1 MGAVLG
7 TTAGLATV
15 QLDAMMEDF
24 ESGLA
29 QEQPS
34 GPPMPSEQATS
45 RIYDPIT
52 AGLIH
57 DTPSPDEIFRAIR
70 TMPVINPLAIM
81 RGQQTGPEMLPSTII
96 KAQRM
101 SAVKE
106 RAQLLALLQDTQQHD
121 LMRQRITTEQGR
133 LAFDVMKQKATQG
146 STAVGAIYKTFS
158 DIAPGMD
165 PEQANKW
172 LDGILKEDVSG
183 GLPNEAA
190 GRQMALQALLKAGG
204 LKAKEKAQGT
214 PSGFIRD
221 EAGNLMAEPG
231 GPEDLRVI
239 RQQAQARHIESSGG
253 GGGGGYFAPQIL
265 PIQTQERNPDTG
277 EMTTTTN
284 YMAGMKPKG
293 GTPYAV
299 PLAGAPQAVKSKPL
313 AMAEAGRIQGTRQG
327 AEIVD
332 QIEQQ
337 VFPNGQLDRGVLAG
351 ATAARYGAPGIAV
364 PEGALVNQRILQAMD
379 PYVRATTG
387 AALNEQELK
396 NANQMFAPGV
406 GDSEAQVRDK
416 LDRLRQFL
424 SGNLSLMGM
433 VLQPGSQAYNGL
445 FSQRQSH
452 AQPPSGYY
460 PTPPANSPAGVLGPE
475 PTRKV
480 ANPANLPM
488 TGVPGP
494 AKVLKFNPATGRVE

>member
-1 MGAVLG
+1 
-7 TTAGLATV
+7 
-15 QLDAMMEDF
+15 MMEDF

-29 QEQPS
+29 QEQPT

-45 RIYDPIT
+45 RIFDQIT

-81 RGQQTGPEMLPSTII
+81 RGQQTGPEMLPSTIL

-121 LMRQRITTEQGR
+121 LQRQRIATEQGR
-133 LAFDVMKQKATQG
+133 LAFDVMKQAAAQG
-146 STAVGAIYKTFS
+146 NAAVGAVYKTFS

-165 PEQANKW
+165 PEQANHW
-172 LDGILKEDVSG
+172 LEGIMKEDVSG
-183 GLPNEAA
+183 GIPNEAA
-190 GRQMALQALLKAGG
+190 GRQMALQALVKAGG
-204 LKAKEKAQGT
+204 LKAKPKAQGT

-231 GPEDLRVI
+231 GPEDPRVI
-239 RQQAQARHIESSGG
+239 RQQAEARHIATGGGGG

-277 EMTTTTN
+277 EMMTTTN

-313 AMAEAGRIQGTRQG
+313 GMAEAGRIQGTRQG

-351 ATAARYGAPGIAV
+351 ATAARHGAPGIAV

-396 NANQMFAPGV
+396 NANQMFAPSV

-424 SGNLSLMGM
+424 SGNLSLMGV
-433 VLQPGSQAYNGL
+433 VLQPGSQAFQGL
-445 FSQRQSH
+445 LSHQQTQRQF
-452 AQPPSGYY
+452 PPGNNPTTSGYY
-460 PTPPANSPAGVLGPE
+460 PAPAGDSPPGVFGPGQA
-475 PTRKV
+475 RKV

>member
-1 MGAVLG
+1 VPQDGFEQNLSA
-7 TTAGLATV
+7 
-15 QLDAMMEDF
+15 ED
-24 ESGLA
+24 
-29 QEQPS
+29 QQN
-34 GPPMPSEQATS
+34 GPPMPSEVATS
-45 RIYDPIT
+45 RIFDTIT

-81 RGQQTGPEMLPSTII
+81 RGQQTGPEMLPSTIL

-121 LMRQRITTEQGR
+121 LQRQRIATEQGR
-133 LAFDVMKQKATQG
+133 LAFDVMKQAAAQG
-146 STAVGAIYKTFS
+146 NAAVGAVYKTFS

-165 PEQANKW
+165 PEQANHW
-172 LDGILKEDVSG
+172 LEGLMKEDVSQ

-190 GRQMALQALLKAGG
+190 GRQMALQALVKAGG
-204 LKAKEKAQGT
+204 LKAKQKPQGT

-231 GPEDLRVI
+231 GPEDPRVI
-239 RQQAQARHIESSGG
+239 RQQAEARHIATAGG
-253 GGGGGYFAPQIL
+253 GGGGGGGFFAPQIL

-277 EMTTTTN
+277 ELTTTTS
-284 YMAGMKPKG
+284 YMAGIKPKG
-293 GTPYAV
+293 GAPYAA
-299 PLAGAPQAVKSKPL
+299 PLAGAPQAVKTKPL
-313 AMAEAGRIQGTRQG
+313 GMAEAGRIQGTRQG

-351 ATAARYGAPGIAV
+351 ATAAHHGAPGIAV

-396 NANQMFAPGV
+396 NANQMFAPGI

-416 LDRLRQFL
+416 LSRLRDFL
-424 SGNLSLMGM
+424 NGNLSLMGM
-433 VLQPGSQAYNGL
+433 VLQPGSQAYQGMQARA
-445 FSQRQSH
+445 QRPS
-452 AQPPSGYY
+452 APPSGYY
-460 PTPPANSPAGVLGPE
+460 PTPPANSPPAAFGPS
-475 PTRKV
+475 PSPSF
-480 ANPANLPM
+480 ANPAKSPV
-488 TGVPGP
+488 TGAGEP
-494 AKVLKFNPATGRVE
+494 AKVRKFNPVTGRVE

>member
-1 MGAVLG
+1 M
-7 TTAGLATV
+7 
-15 QLDAMMEDF
+15 
-24 ESGLA
+24 
-29 QEQPS
+29 
-34 GPPMPSEQATS
+34 
-45 RIYDPIT
+45 
-52 AGLIH
+52 
-57 DTPSPDEIFRAIR
+57 
-70 TMPVINPLAIM
+70 
-81 RGQQTGPEMLPSTII
+81 
-96 KAQRM
+96 
-101 SAVKE
+101 
-106 RAQLLALLQDTQQHD
+106 
-121 LMRQRITTEQGR
+121 
-133 LAFDVMKQKATQG
+133 
-146 STAVGAIYKTFS
+146 
-158 DIAPGMD
+158 
-165 PEQANKW
+165 
-172 LDGILKEDVSG
+172 
-183 GLPNEAA
+183 
-190 GRQMALQALLKAGG
+190 
-204 LKAKEKAQGT
+204 
-214 PSGFIRD
+214 
-221 EAGNLMAEPG
+221 
-231 GPEDLRVI
+231 
-239 RQQAQARHIESSGG
+239 
-253 GGGGGYFAPQIL
+253 
-265 PIQTQERNPDTG
+265 
-277 EMTTTTN
+277 
-284 YMAGMKPKG
+284 
-293 GTPYAV
+293 
-299 PLAGAPQAVKSKPL
+299 
-313 AMAEAGRIQGTRQG
+313 
-327 AEIVD
+327 
-332 QIEQQ
+332 
-337 VFPNGQLDRGVLAG
+337 LAG

>member
-1 MGAVLG
+1 
-7 TTAGLATV
+7 
-15 QLDAMMEDF
+15 
-24 ESGLA
+24 
-29 QEQPS
+29 
-34 GPPMPSEQATS
+34 MPSEVATS
-45 RIYDPIT
+45 RIFDSIT

-81 RGQQTGPEMLPSTII
+81 RGQQTGPEMLPSTIL

-121 LMRQRITTEQGR
+121 MQRQRLATEQSR
-133 LAFDVMKQKATQG
+133 LAFDVMKQAAAQG
-146 STAVGAIYKTFS
+146 NAAVGAIYKTFS

-165 PEQANKW
+165 PDQANHW
-172 LDGILKEDVSG
+172 LEGLMKEDVSQ

-190 GRQMALQALLKAGG
+190 GRQMALQALVKAGG
-204 LKAKEKAQGT
+204 LKAKQKPQGT

-231 GPEDLRVI
+231 GPEDPRVI
-239 RQQAQARHIESSGG
+239 RQQAEARHIATAGG
-253 GGGGGYFAPQIL
+253 GGGGGGGGFFAPQIL

-277 EMTTTTN
+277 ELMTTTS
-284 YMAGMKPKG
+284 YMAGIKPKG
-293 GTPYAV
+293 GAPYAA
-299 PLAGAPQAVKSKPL
+299 PLAGAPQAVKTKPL
-313 AMAEAGRIQGTRQG
+313 AMAEAGRVQGTRQG
-327 AEIVD
+327 VEIVD

-337 VFPNGQLDRGVLAG
+337 VLPEGKLDRGVLAG
-351 ATAARYGAPGIAV
+351 ATAARHGAPGIAV

-406 GDSEAQVRDK
+406 GDSEAKVRDK
-416 LDRLRQFL
+416 LSRLRDFL

-433 VLQPGSQAYNGL
+433 VLQPGSPAYQGM
-445 FSQRQSH
+445 FSHQQSH
-452 AQPPSGYY
+452 AQPPAGYY
-460 PTPPANSPAGVLGPE
+460 PTPPANSPPGVFGP
-475 PTRKV
+475 PPSQSF
-480 ANPANLPM
+480 ANPANSPV
-488 TGVPGP
+488 TAPAAP
-494 AKVLKFNPATGRVE
+494 AKVRRFNPSTGRVE